1 MYINLYIRYYV
12 TYNKYKLVNNFSEG
26 TKDSINKEWS
36 FASFSKILPC
46 LFLHPHHD
54 QPHQAFPVK

>member
-1 MYINLYIRYYV
+1 MNTSSYYG

-36 FASFSKILPC
+36 FASFSKILLC
-46 LFLHPHHD
+46 LFPHLHRD
-54 QPHQAFPVK
+54 QPHQHVLKFIIC